1 MTDGIVAPMFTTDAP
16 VTLIGAGAAA
26 DADLAEAR
34 AHAPRVVA
42 ADGGAGRAL
51 AAGLM
56 PEAVFGDF
64 DSLDAATRRAI
75 PEARLHHVAEQ
86 ETTDFD
92 KALRHIAAPLVL
104 GVGFLGA
111 RLDHLLA
118 AQTVLARRAE
128 RRCLLIG
135 GADLVFLC
143 PPELSLDLDAGSRV
157 SLYPLAEVR
166 GRSEGLFW
174 PIDGLTFAPGG
185 VIGTSNRVTAGPVRL
200 SMEAPAM
207 LVILPRETLGAAVRA
222 LAGPGPAWPAP

>member
-1 MTDGIVAPMFTTDAP
+1 MTDGIVAPLFTAEVP
-16 VTLIGAGAAA
+16 VTLIGAGAAPDEDIA
-26 DADLAEAR
+26 AAR

-64 DSLDAATRRAI
+64 DSLDTATRRAL
-75 PEARLHHVAEQ
+75 PEERLHHVPEQ

-92 KALRHIAAPLVL
+92 KALRHTLAPLVL

-118 AQTVLARRAE
+118 AQTVLARRAD

-143 PPELSLDLDAGSRV
+143 PPELSLDLDAGCRV

-185 VIGTSNRVTAGPVRL
+185 VIGTSNRVTEGPVRL
-200 SMEAPAM
+200 SMAAPAM
-207 LVILPRETLGAAVRA
+207 LVILPREALGAAVTS
-222 LAGPGPAWPAP
+222 LAAPGPAWPAP

>member
-1 MTDGIVAPMFTTDAP
+1 M
-16 VTLIGAGAAA
+16 TLIGAGAAPDEDIA
-26 DADLAEAR
+26 AAR

-64 DSLDAATRRAI
+64 DSLDTATRRAL
-75 PEARLHHVAEQ
+75 PEDRLHHVPEQ

-92 KALRHIAAPLVL
+92 KALRHTLAPLVL

-118 AQTVLARRAE
+118 AQTVLARRAD

-143 PPELSLDLDAGSRV
+143 PPELSLDLDAGCRV

-185 VIGTSNRVTAGPVRL
+185 VIGTSNRVTEGPVRL
-200 SMEAPAM
+200 SMAAPAM
-207 LVILPRETLGAAVRA
+207 LVILPREALGAAVTS
-222 LAGPGPAWPAP
+222 LAAPGPAWPAP

>member
-1 MTDGIVAPMFTTDAP
+1 MTDGIVAPLFTAEVP
-16 VTLIGAGAAA
+16 VTLIGAGAAPDEDIA
-26 DADLAEAR
+26 AAR

-64 DSLDAATRRAI
+64 DSLDTATRRAL
-75 PEARLHHVAEQ
+75 PEDRLHHVPEQ

-92 KALRHIAAPLVL
+92 KALRHTLAPLVL

-118 AQTVLARRAE
+118 AQTVLARRAD

-143 PPELSLDLDAGSRV
+143 PPELSLDLDAGCRV

-185 VIGTSNRVTAGPVRL
+185 VIGTSNRVTEGPVRL
-200 SMEAPAM
+200 SMAAPAM
-207 LVILPRETLGAAVRA
+207 LVILPREALGAAVTS
-222 LAGPGPAWPAP
+222 LAAPGPAWPAP